1 MNWPTL
7 PLKRLVDPA
16 RPITYGIVQA
26 GPDTPGGVPYIRPAD
41 MTAGSGV
48 PDRTKLLRTTPEIA
62 ASYRR
67 STVAAGDLI
76 VSIGPSYGKVM
87 VVPKELAGANLTQGT
102 GRVAAAAGLDVRF
115 LYWALQTTIARQ
127 FWDAS
132 AGGATF
138 RALNLEPLGR
148 TPVVLA
154 PSREQRRI
162 ADFLD
167 AETNRIDRLTGMYI
181 RQAQILTDRRVSHL
195 ASTYRQLRN
204 EHGAIRLR
212 HILLRIEQGWS
223 PQCEDRLTE
232 EGEWG
237 VIKAGCVN
245 SGTFESTQHK
255 ALPAGTPPR
264 LEYALREGDLLM
276 SRASGSTD
284 LIGSVGIVQHPH
296 PNLLLC
302 DKVYRLTLDQKLGLP
317 TFVAHMLRSH
327 AVREH
332 FRMGVSGG
340 EGMAHNLPTVIVKNC
355 LLPKAPLPAQVATV
369 EMLNQSAMAV
379 ERARYALQKSIS
391 LLAERRQALIT
402 AAVTGQFNVSTAS
415 GRNVTDGV

>member
-1 MNWPTL
+1 MKNAEVEVGDVVVTKAGPRHRVGVAAYVDHT
-7 PLKRLVDPA
+7 PSRLLVSGKMILLRPDPA
-16 RPITYGIVQA
+16 VTDP
-26 GPDTPGGVPYIRPAD
+26 
-41 MTAGSGV
+41 
-48 PDRTKLLRTTPEIA
+48 
-62 ASYRR
+62 
-67 STVAAGDLI
+67 
-76 VSIGPSYGKVM
+76 
-87 VVPKELAGANLTQGT
+87 
-102 GRVAAAAGLDVRF
+102 RF
-115 LYWALQTTIARQ
+115 LA
-127 FWDAS
+127 
-132 AGGATF
+132 
-138 RALNLEPLGR
+138 RALSAPGPQAHLDARKTGMAESQMNFANEDLLGL
-148 TPVVLA
+148 PIEL
-154 PSREQRRI
+154 PSLTEQRRVS
-162 ADFLD
+162 DFLD
-167 AETNRIDRLTGMYI
+167 AETDRIDRLTGMYI

-212 HILLRIEQGWS
+212 HILMRIEQGWS

-355 LLPKAPLPAQVATV
+355 LLPKAPLPTQVATV

-402 AAVTGQFNVSTAS
+402 AAVTGQFDVSTAS